1 MGLNLYENLE
11 TEARKLINSVSTPEE
26 VGMFRIK
33 SANQTIMEAA
43 QRPDPKA
50 LYLSIWYEGEICCL
64 FADSNLG
71 KSILAVQI
79 ANEIAKTEKILYF
92 DFELSDKQFQIRYTD
107 NGVCYQ
113 FPPNFY
119 RVDINR
125 EKLDGDFEEKVI
137 SDIEASSVQTGAKV
151 LIVDNLT
158 WLCSESE
165 KGGDAAVLMQKLL
178 SLKFKYGLSLLVIAH
193 TPKRQL
199 SSPISQNDLAGSK
212 KLFNFFDSVFAIG
225 RSAKDENLRYIK
237 QVKCRYGSFTYDS
250 DNVIVCQISQINSF
264 TKFEFIGY
272 STERE
277 HLKEQT
283 DKDDDNLKQKIKE
296 LQTNGKSY
304 RDIASELGISAAKV
318 CRLLK

>member
-1 MGLNLYENLE
+1 
-11 TEARKLINSVSTPEE
+11 
-26 VGMFRIK
+26 
-33 SANQTIMEAA
+33 
-43 QRPDPKA
+43 
-50 LYLSIWYEGEICCL
+50 
-64 FADSNLG
+64 
-71 KSILAVQI
+71 
-79 ANEIAKTEKILYF
+79 
-92 DFELSDKQFQIRYTD
+92 
-107 NGVCYQ
+107 
-113 FPPNFY
+113 
-119 RVDINR
+119 
-125 EKLDGDFEEKVI
+125 
-137 SDIEASSVQTGAKV
+137 
-151 LIVDNLT
+151 
-158 WLCSESE
+158 
-165 KGGDAAVLMQKLL
+165 
-178 SLKFKYGLSLLVIAH
+178 
-193 TPKRQL
+193 
-199 SSPISQNDLAGSK
+199 LAGSK